1 MLKLIKM
8 LTHKINR
15 LVIESTKL
23 TKKSY
28 FRYGSLITRK
38 KCGKSKRVCFSLDM
52 SRKHS
57 KGNHNK

>member
-1 MLKLIKM
+1 MLKLTKM
-8 LTHKINR
+8 LTHKKNR

-23 TKKSY
+23 TKNSY

-38 KCGKSKRVCFSLDM
+38 KCGKSKRVCFLLDM

-57 KGNHNK
+57 KENYQK